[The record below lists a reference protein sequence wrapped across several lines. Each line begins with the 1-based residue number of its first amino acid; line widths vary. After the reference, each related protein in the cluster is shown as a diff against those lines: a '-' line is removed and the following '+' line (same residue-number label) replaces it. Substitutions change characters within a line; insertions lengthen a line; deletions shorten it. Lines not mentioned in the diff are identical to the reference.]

1 MQFAAPTL
9 HCVGSHE
16 HVWVVLQNQCQNKR
30 ETCVVEKKKREKG
43 EIWEKAHMYC
53 VTKSRHGYNA
63 TES

>member
-30 ETCVVEKKKREKG
+30 ETCVVEKKKERKEKY
-43 EIWEKAHMYC
+43 EKKHTY